1 MHASHVMKLLGVGLI
16 YLMLLISF
24 AIIGIVACSF
34 DKIAQSIFKPKME
47 KHP

>member
-1 MHASHVMKLLGVGLI
+1 MRASDVMKLVGVGLI

-24 AIIGIVACSF
+24 AIIGIITCTF